1 LHVDAGRSTLAY
13 RNTNRLTHN
22 PKWDIEL
29 QKTGYISEAGNCLV
43 MQVRIEGKAMVM
55 VLLDAKQKLARFADA
70 QRLRHWI
77 ELKYS

>member
-1 LHVDAGRSTLAY
+1 
-13 RNTNRLTHN
+13 
-22 PKWDIEL
+22 
-29 QKTGYISEAGNCLV
+29 